1 MIATSQPLS
10 FLFRPIVEI
19 LERSSNKVQLL
30 VRRCVKAFDSGVYF
44 SFNFAMLVLSVFD
57 EVVDTS
63 ERALSDAQVIAHFA
77 VNKNIN

>member
-1 MIATSQPLS
+1 MH
-10 FLFRPIVEI
+10 
-19 LERSSNKVQLL
+19 
-30 VRRCVKAFDSGVYF
+30 RCVKAFDSGVYF

-63 ERALSDAQVIAHFA
+63 ERALNDAQVIAHFA